1 MPSHVT
7 ADWTRSLIRA
17 VIRTAHLTYSAST
30 TRSSATCSSWTSW
43 KLLARLMQFSMI
55 SGVTMRYVILYR
67 NIDGEMD
74 RELAAARD
82 AGFFVTDSR
91 MLRRCYTKHNAGYK
105 DYGGRG
111 IRVCTAWRG
120 SLAVFL

>member
-55 SGVTMRYVILYR
+55 SGVTIRYVILYR

-74 RELAAARD
+74 RELDRLESNWSLKEI
-82 AGFFVTDSR
+82 FETPF
-91 MLRRCYTKHNAGYK
+91 HP
-105 DYGGRG
+105 
-111 IRVCTAWRG
+111 G
-120 SLAVFL
+120 SGWFIGHRQRKT